1 MEEELTHLA
10 DGVDVEGSVW
20 GAIQD
25 DSQPRDL
32 STWVDSGAF
41 IKRRLV
47 WGCGGENESWQLGRA
62 ECQAFET
69 LSRDVVH
76 PASYECLPAGLSEF
90 HSNLSL

>member
-1 MEEELTHLA
+1 MEEELPRLA

-47 WGCGGENESWQLGRA
+47 WGCGGENAALQLGRA

-69 LSRDVVH
+69 LSRDVVR
-76 PASYECLPAGLSEF
+76 PASYGVVTGWIICIS
-90 HSNLSL
+90 